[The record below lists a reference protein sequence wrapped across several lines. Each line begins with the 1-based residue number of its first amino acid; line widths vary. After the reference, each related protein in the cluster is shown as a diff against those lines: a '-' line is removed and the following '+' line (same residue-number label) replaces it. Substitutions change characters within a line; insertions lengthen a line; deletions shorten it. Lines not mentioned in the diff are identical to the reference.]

1 MFDRSRFSVFRVT
14 GFTLIELV
22 VVIAVMGIVLALSM
36 PSFTAMV
43 GNMQIRGAA
52 ESMLGGLQVARIE
65 AVKRNENVTFAVTD
79 VQGGAWVITSQ
90 SGAQINQK
98 VKSETRAAVVESDI
112 DPIEV
117 TFNGLGR
124 RVAPAGANVLSLV
137 VARAVAEGNG
147 GSDACQDGSADDMRI
162 YRCMNITIEPGG
174 QIRMCDPQ
182 RPLGD
187 PQAC

>member
-1 MFDRSRFSVFRVT
+1 VADRVT
-14 GFTLIELV
+14 GFTLVELV
-22 VVIAVMGIVLALSM
+22 VVISVVGVVLALSM
-36 PSFTAMV
+36 PSFTAMI
-43 GNMQIRGAA
+43 GNMGIRGAA
-52 ESMLGGLQVARIE
+52 ESMLGGLQVARME

-79 VQGGAWVITSQ
+79 VNGGAWVITSQ

-98 VKSETRAAVVESDI
+98 AKSETGNVVIESDI

-124 RVAPAGANVLSLV
+124 RAVPNDANVLSLV

-147 GSDACQDGSADDMRI
+147 GSDACQDGSADDLRV

-187 PQAC
+187 AQAC